1 MSSAE
6 TSYDS
11 RFIPM
16 DGVHNFRDYGGYSS
30 RHGGQVKT
38 GLLWRSGHHS
48 EASDADLAKVDEAA
62 LAHVIDLRGNSERAK
77 HACRRSDAF
86 SAEVLLFDGET
97 AGLNLAPHEQ
107 AGGRATD
114 AASAHEAMTQLYANL
129 PNREPLLWI
138 LRHYFAALSRGQGA
152 SLVHCAAGKDRTG
165 MACDL
170 LHHVLGVHP
179 DDAMAD
185 YLLTN
190 HAPNNEERI
199 EHGRELMDKKYGAM
213 DIETVRVLM
222 GVHEDYLHAARKA
235 VEASHGSVDAFL
247 RDVLEVDDAMQDA
260 LRLHYLS
267 Q

>member
-1 MSSAE
+1 MSSTD

-138 LRHYFAALSRGQGA
+138 LRHYFAALSQGQGA

-247 RDVLEVDDAMQDA
+247 CDVLEVDDAMQDA